1 VKPVVVVIDMQNEI
15 VRGRLA
21 KAENRAR
28 YEQLVSR
35 ICDVLAWARAM
46 PLPIVYTRI
55 CFRPSY
61 VDANPHSPAIKIEA
75 LKDGEWGTEIIQ
87 ELAPRPADIVVAKH
101 RSSAF
106 YGTDLELVLRGLR
119 ADTLLLVG
127 LATNRA
133 VESTVRDAHNRDLDS
148 VVISDATAAGS
159 EELHQNSLRS
169 IADWFGQVM
178 PFAEIERQFPSPDP
192 R

>member
-1 VKPVVVVIDMQNEI
+1 VTPTVLVVDMQNEI

-21 KAENRAR
+21 KPENRSR
-28 YEQLVSR
+28 YEQVVSR
-35 ICDVLAWARAM
+35 ICEVLTWARAM
-46 PLPIVYTRI
+46 ALPIIYTRI
-55 CFRPSY
+55 CFRESY
-61 VDANPHSPAIKIEA
+61 VDANPHSPAIKIQA

-87 ELAPRPADIVVAKH
+87 ELAPRPADIVIDKH

-159 EELHQNSLRS
+159 EELHHNSLRS
-169 IADWFGQVM
+169 IADWFGRVM
-178 PFAEIERQFPSPDP
+178 PFDEVTRQFPAL
-192 R
+192 